1 MKINFLQ
8 IKSTS
13 RYLLISWLFALAM
26 MLTAT
31 SVHAQPKSYPYKITT
46 TTGMVNDIVKQVA
59 GQRATTHNIIGEGID
74 PHLFKPTR
82 SNVVELMSAD
92 VIFYSGLMLEGK
104 MADILVKVSRRG
116 KFVFAV
122 TEQLDEKTL
131 LEPPEFLGHFDPH
144 VWMDAN
150 SWSQAVTAVADAL
163 SEYDPSGETVY
174 HSHAEQYRQQLKK
187 LDDYVKKVIGS
198 IPEKRRVLITA
209 HDAFNYFGR
218 AYGIEVL
225 GIQGISTESE
235 AGIQDIN
242 RLVDLIVQR
251 DIQAVFVETSVA
263 DRNIRALIEGAQS
276 RNQKVIIGGTL
287 FSDAM
292 GQPGTYEGT
301 YIGMID
307 HNATII
313 ARALGGH
320 TPHKGMQGKLSISK

>member
-1 MKINFLQ
+1 MI
-8 IKSTS
+8 
-13 RYLLISWLFALAM
+13 LAGKTVVVCGVGPG
-26 MLTAT
+26 L
-31 SVHAQPKSYPYKITT
+31 
-46 TTGMVNDIVKQVA
+46 GREIVA
-59 GQRATTHNIIGEGID
+59 ACLRDGA
-74 PHLFKPTR
+74 
-82 SNVVELMSAD
+82 NVVLAARTAAKIEAAAKEL
-92 VIFYSGLMLEGK
+92 
-104 MADILVKVSRRG
+104 
-116 KFVFAV
+116 
-122 TEQLDEKTL
+122 
-131 LEPPEFLGHFDPH
+131 
-144 VWMDAN
+144 
-150 SWSQAVTAVADAL
+150 
-163 SEYDPSGETVY
+163 DPSGESVY
-174 HSHAEQYRQQLKK
+174 HSHAEQYSQQLKK

-276 RNQKVIIGGTL
+276 RDQKVIIGGAL

-313 ARALGGH
+313 ARALGG
-320 TPHKGMQGKLSISK
+320 TAPAKGMRGKLADR

>member
-1 MKINFLQ
+1 ML
-8 IKSTS
+8 SS
-13 RYLLISWLFALAM
+13 CVLVFALV
-26 MLTAT
+26 LT
-31 SVHAQPKSYPYKITT
+31 VKPVQAQPKSYPYKITT

-59 GQRATTHNIIGEGID
+59 GKRATIHNIIGEGID
-74 PHLFKPTR
+74 PHLFRPTR

-92 VIFYSGLMLEGK
+92 VVFYSGLMLEGK
-104 MADILVKVSRRG
+104 MADILVKISRRG
-116 KFVFAV
+116 KVVYAV
-122 TEQLDEKTL
+122 TEQLDEKEL

-144 VWMDAN
+144 VWMDVS
-150 SWSQAVTAVADAL
+150 SWSQAVSVVADAL
-163 SEYDPSGETVY
+163 SEYDPSGEAIY

-187 LDDYVKKVIGS
+187 LDNYVKEVISS
-198 IPEKRRVLITA
+198 IPKKRRVLITA

-218 AYGIEVL
+218 AYGIEVM

-242 RLVDLIVQR
+242 KLVDLIVQH
-251 DIQAVFVETSVA
+251 DIRAVFVETSVA

-276 RNQKVIIGGTL
+276 RNQKVIIGGAL

-320 TPHKGMQGKLSISK
+320 TPHKGMQGKLSITE